1 MIKRFLVSLLL
12 CLTLTFS
19 ATVGFASTDL
29 DQNKTEKNL
38 LTNNEIK
45 PRINENFTET
55 AKLEVK
61 LIYKLIQHGSI
72 IVKDGKYIMVN
83 QNDIKK
89 YLSKDEFVTLEKYIN
104 IFNEGISLGIF
115 EIDANNIIQES
126 NNFEKVTTKIRPYAV
141 IFDLDSE
148 MKTNGN
154 TLLRNLYINISV
166 YGNNIGYVKTGK
178 FFASK
183 VKTGGDWDYKSFL
196 GVNTTYQV
204 TVDNRNIFMSG
215 EQIGNAHYGY
225 VGRKVFSADLLKTA
239 AGAYQIYSGTSHIG
253 WYNSYFDDPNDQYWI
268 QRGINYC
275 EGGSF

>member
-29 DQNKTEKNL
+29 DQYKTEKM
-38 LTNNEIK
+38 LTNNNIEL
-45 PRINENFTET
+45 RINESFTET

-72 IVKDGKYIMVN
+72 IVKDGKYMMVN

-104 IFNEGISLGIF
+104 IFNDGISQGIF
-115 EIDANNIIQES
+115 EIDANKIIQES

-148 MKTNGN
+148 MKTNGD

-166 YGNNIGYVKTGK
+166 YGNNIGYMKTGE

-183 VKTGGDWDYKSFL
+183 VRTGGDWDYKSFL
-196 GVNTTYQV
+196 GVNTTYQA
-204 TVDNRNIFMSG
+204 TVDNRSVLMSG

-239 AGAYQIYSGTSHIG
+239 AGAYQIYSGTSYIG

-275 EGGSF
+275 EVGSF